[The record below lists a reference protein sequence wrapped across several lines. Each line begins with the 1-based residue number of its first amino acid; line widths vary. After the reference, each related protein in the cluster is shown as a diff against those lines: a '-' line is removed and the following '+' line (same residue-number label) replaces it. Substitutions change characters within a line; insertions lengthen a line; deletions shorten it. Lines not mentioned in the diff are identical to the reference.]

1 MSFKNAIALTGG
13 IATGK
18 SSVCSLLAMYGFQII
33 DADKVAHQML
43 SLHISEVEK
52 IFGLEYIDNGKV
64 NRQKLGLLIFSDAKE
79 RLKLESLLHP
89 LIKEQIE
96 KESAFCESKSV
107 PYIVDI
113 PLFFE
118 NRNYDID
125 EVVLVYCTKEQQLKR
140 LVEREGLSQKE
151 AQDRIN
157 SQMCIDDKKLLASF
171 IVDNTK
177 NLKHLQAEVER
188 FMEYIKASRC

>member
-18 SSVCSLLAMYGFQII
+18 SSVCSLLSMYGFKII

-43 SLHISEVEK
+43 VLHATKVEK
-52 IFGLEYIDNGKV
+52 IFGVEYIDEGEV
-64 NRQKLGLLIFSDAKE
+64 NRKKLGSLIFSDKRE
-79 RLKLESLLHP
+79 RLKLEALLHP

-140 LVEREGLSQKE
+140 LIDREGLSQKE

-157 SQMCIDDKKLLASF
+157 SQMNINDKKPLASF
-171 IVDNTK
+171 VIDNTK
-177 NLKHLQAEVER
+177 DLKHLQAEVER
-188 FMEYIKASRC
+188 FVEYIKASRC